1 MIVLFPVSDSMCH
14 VNPLPEVD
22 VSNIERELVRV
33 PVRIQVH
40 FLHPKPVLCYYLTP
54 VFIV

>member
-1 MIVLFPVSDSMCH
+1 MIALFPVSDSMCH
-14 VNPLPEVD
+14 VNPLLEVD

-54 VFIV
+54 VFVV